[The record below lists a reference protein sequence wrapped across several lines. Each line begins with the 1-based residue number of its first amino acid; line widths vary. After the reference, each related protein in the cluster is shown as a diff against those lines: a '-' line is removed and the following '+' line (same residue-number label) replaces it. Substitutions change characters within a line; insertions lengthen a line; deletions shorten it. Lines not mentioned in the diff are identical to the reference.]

1 MLAEAHKV
9 GFRVVIAAQRAEA
22 SIVGS
27 AERAQ
32 CAGRLSFRVDSKDSI
47 NLLHPDGADYAA
59 DHTSS
64 PPGIALCS
72 WPGRP
77 LARLRGPYIGGY
89 GDYVRAV
96 SR

>member
-9 GFRVVIAAQRAEA
+9 GFRVVIAAQRTEA

-47 NLLHPDGADYAA
+47 NLLHPDGADYAGWRRA
-59 DHTSS
+59 Q
-64 PPGIALCS
+64 
-72 WPGRP
+72 
-77 LARLRGPYIGGY
+77 RG
-89 GDYVRAV
+89 DRAPW
-96 SR
+96 